1 VNAYGGGREY
11 RAARR
16 HVMMRRFLVRRVF
29 ASAVIILIL
38 VVINVLTGG
47 PWWSLWVAA
56 IWGGLL
62 LLRVGTTL
70 VFWQGWN
77 RDREEQLIQNELRR
91 RHR

>member
-1 VNAYGGGREY
+1 MNTYGQGGEY

-16 HVMMRRFLVRRVF
+16 RVMRRRFLVRRVF
-29 ASAVIILIL
+29 TSAMIILIL
-38 VVINVLTGG
+38 LVINVLTGG

-62 LLRVGTTL
+62 LLRVGTTI

-77 RDREEQLIQNELRR
+77 RDREERLVQEELRR